1 MSQTITLEEIKSQQ
15 NKLQSMIARYESGK
29 LIENAFPISVS
40 MPDLNDGEK
49 WVGCMISADGLKAE
63 HTILLPGE
71 SERAS
76 WSDQVAWAESIGGH
90 LPDRC
95 EQAMLYKF
103 MKDEFKEEAYW
114 SSETHANNAGWAWSQ
129 GFGNGAQHYTNKSSE
144 LRARAVRRLSVIQ

>member
-1 MSQTITLEEIKSQQ
+1 MSQTVTLEEIKSQQ

-90 LPDRC
+90 L
-95 EQAMLYKF
+95 QAMLYKF

-114 SSETHANNAGWAWSQ
+114 SSETHANNAGWAWCQYFTHGYQSY
-129 GFGNGAQHYTNKSSE
+129 NLKSSE